1 MTLKL
6 AKNLS
11 KEQRKNKAKHW
22 NLTKKMQ
29 KMLTYDDFSKKCHV
43 IFKKF

>member
-22 NLTKKMQ
+22 NLTK
-29 KMLTYDDFSKKCHV
+29 TSKS
-43 IFKKF
+43 